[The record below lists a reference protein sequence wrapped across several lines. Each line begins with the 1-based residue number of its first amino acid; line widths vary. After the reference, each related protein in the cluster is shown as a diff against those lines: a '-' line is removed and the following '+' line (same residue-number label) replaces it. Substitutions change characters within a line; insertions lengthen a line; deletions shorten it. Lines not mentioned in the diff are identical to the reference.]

1 MTAPFARHGSRCG
14 SRRGGRRDRAG
25 KGGGKGS
32 RLAALAIA
40 GLLAATAPGRA
51 TAQAGAPAPS
61 TPAAA
66 APAGA
71 SGDRPASPTLETI
84 LARIGGKAE
93 QTARFVEKKYLAVL
107 DAPVESSGTLRYQAP
122 GRLEKNTE
130 QPVRESMMLDGD
142 QLVVERGG
150 RRRSLPAAQLPGVAA
165 LVGGLRDTLAGDAQA
180 LQRMFKVVLQG
191 DAANW
196 QIDLLPSD
204 TESAKL
210 VSRITLR
217 GREDQLLEVE
227 TLQADGDKSVM
238 TLSPA

>member
-1 MTAPFARHGSRCG
+1 MTALST
-14 SRRGGRRDRAG
+14 RRDG
-25 KGGGKGS
+25 PGS
-32 RLAALAIA
+32 RLIAAALAVA
-40 GLLAATAPGRA
+40 PLLAATAPGRA
-51 TAQAGAPAPS
+51 AAQPGTPAPS
-61 TPAAA
+61 PPAAA
-66 APAGA
+66 TAAGA
-71 SGDRPASPTLETI
+71 SGERAAGLTLEAI
-84 LARIGGKAE
+84 LARIGGKSE

-130 QPVRESMMLDGD
+130 QPARESMMLDGD
-142 QLVVERGG
+142 QLVVERSG
-150 RRRSLPAAQLPGVAA
+150 RRRSLPASQLPGVAA
-165 LVGGLRDTLAGDAQA
+165 LVGGLRDTLAGDARA

-191 DAANW
+191 DAASW

-210 VSRITLR
+210 VNRITLR

-238 TLSPA
+238 ILSPA